1 MIQQGQEI
9 AGAPARAVSKSHVMG
24 AFVAA
29 ASLVFIGCATLMAT
43 TASASGIPS
52 KSYSEFGATM
62 PEFRFDDGV
71 KDAFYAVLYNRK
83 KKWLVVDLVDDKYVP
98 YAIGEQD
105 AGESQEDSWNEMLRE
120 IGGECRFGI
129 FDFDHEGTH
138 DRATGGDT
146 LLMVAA
152 RIHCHTRSGQI
163 DDRKRMN
170 FEIYARDFEDVF
182 PSIEDV
188 LMAYTPA
195 DMTYNVARQCVSHP
209 NGCKP
214 AASRW

>member
-163 DDRKRMN
+163 DDRKVRG
-170 FEIYARDFEDVF
+170 
-182 PSIEDV
+182 
-188 LMAYTPA
+188 T
-195 DMTYNVARQCVSHP
+195 
-209 NGCKP
+209 
-214 AASRW
+214 